1 MDQIN
6 WIQSQTDVNLKQVQ
20 AVIDLK
26 SQDATIPFIARYRKE
41 KTGGLD
47 DLTVSKIFD
56 LHEQSEKLL
65 KRKEAILKAIE
76 EQGGLK
82 EDLKAKILNSW
93 DEKDLEDLYLPFKQK
108 RKTKADTARDLG
120 LEPLAKMLMSQ
131 NAGDPIQMAGRFVK
145 NGIKSEEEA
154 LEQACFIMAEWFSER
169 SFLRSKIRYFVQKN
183 SELKTKLNAKADKEK
198 AERYRDYHDYS
209 ERANRVPSHRF
220 LAVQR
225 ALEEGILKGGIKTD
239 KKEAFLSVKSSVIKS
254 NVDATAWVE
263 KALKDAVSRLLV
275 PSMENELCSDI
286 KEKSDREAINVFASN
301 LEQLLLQ
308 APLGPK
314 RVLAI
319 DPGYR
324 TGCKI
329 ACVDENGNLTGND
342 TIYPHAPQNK
352 RTEAMKKI
360 ATMISQHKIEA
371 IAVGNGTASRETE
384 SLLKKM
390 RFDREVNVFVV
401 NEAGASVY
409 SASSVGRAEFPN
421 FDVTVRGAVS
431 IARRLQDPLSELV
444 KIDPKA
450 IGVGQYQHD
459 VNQVQLKKSL
469 DRVVE
474 SCVNKVGVEL
484 NTASP
489 YLLQYVSGIGP
500 KMAEKIIDHRKKVGS
515 FVSKSDLKNVS
526 GLGEKIF
533 ELSAGFIRVKNGSH
547 PFDDSAVHP
556 ESYEWLT
563 KVLEEN
569 KIRLD
574 EAIGKQ
580 IKDKVNVQSDLFQQ
594 IGGLDAQQVLFDLE
608 KAGRD
613 LRSKIKIVEFD
624 SKIKELKDI
633 EPGALLNGVVNNIT
647 NFGAFIDVGIKES
660 GLVHISE
667 IANEFIKHPNEK
679 LKLYQAVKVKV
690 LEVDLGR
697 KRLQLSIRQTK

>member
-6 WIQSQTDVNLKQVQ
+6 WIQSQSGVRLNQVEAVLNLKG
-20 AVIDLK
+20 
-26 SQDATIPFIARYRKE
+26 QDATIPFISRYRKE

-47 DLTVSKIFD
+47 DVEVSKIFD
-56 LHEQSEKLL
+56 LHEQSEKLF
-65 KRKEAILKAIE
+65 KRKETILKAIE
-76 EQGGLK
+76 EQGALK

-93 DEKDLEDLYLPFKQK
+93 DEKELEDLYLPFKQK

-120 LEPLAKMLMSQ
+120 VEPLAKMLMSQ

-145 NGIKSEEEA
+145 NGIKSEEDA

-169 SFLRSKIRYFVQKN
+169 SFLRNKMRYFVQRN
-183 SELKTKLNAKADKEK
+183 SELKTKLNPRADKEK
-198 AERYRDYHDYS
+198 AEQYRDYFAYS

-225 ALEEGILKGGIKTD
+225 ALDEGFLTGGIKTD

-254 NVDATAWVE
+254 DVDATAWVE

-275 PSMENELCSDI
+275 PAMENELWSDL
-286 KEKSDREAINVFASN
+286 KEKSDKEAIDVFASN

-308 APLGPK
+308 APLGSK

-360 ATMISQHKIEA
+360 ATMISQYKIDA

-390 RFDREVNVFVV
+390 RFDREVNVFIV

-431 IARRLQDPLSELV
+431 IARRLQDPLAELV

-500 KMAEKIIDHRKKVGS
+500 KMAEQIVDHRKKVGS

-556 ESYEWLT
+556 ESYAWLT
-563 KVLEEN
+563 KLLEEN
-569 KIRLD
+569 EIPMN

-580 IKDKVNVQSDLFQQ
+580 VKDRVDVQSSHFQK
-594 IGGLDAQQVLFDLE
+594 IGGLDAQQVLHDLE

-613 LRSKIKIVEFD
+613 LRSKIKVVEFD
-624 SKIKELKDI
+624 SNIKELKDVK
-633 EPGALLNGVVNNIT
+633 PGAILNGIVNNIT
-647 NFGAFIDVGIKES
+647 NFGAFVDIGIKES

-667 IANEFIKHPNEK
+667 IANEFIKHPSEK
-679 LKLYQAVKVKV
+679 LKLYQPVKVKV
-690 LEVDLGR
+690 LDVDIAR
-697 KRLQLSIRQTK
+697 KRLQLSVKQTK